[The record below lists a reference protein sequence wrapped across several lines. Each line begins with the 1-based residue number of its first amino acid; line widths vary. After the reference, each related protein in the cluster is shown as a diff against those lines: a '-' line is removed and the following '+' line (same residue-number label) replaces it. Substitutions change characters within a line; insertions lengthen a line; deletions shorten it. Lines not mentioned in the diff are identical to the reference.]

1 MSTTTILYDDR
12 VTEGI
17 AAAVDDQHLW
27 ISNADLP
34 KTTGWELKAEGL
46 CRADACV
53 RAQTAWTDSAD
64 RIDLAAF
71 AAYMAKPMIRD
82 GQAFAFG
89 EAVST
94 RRDALFSLE
103 APNFTLPDIDGK
115 QHALTDFRGKKVFMY
130 SWGSY

>member
-27 ISNADLP
+27 ISKADLP

-46 CRADACV
+46 CRGDACV
-53 RAQTAWTDSAD
+53 RAQAAWTDSAD

-71 AAYMAKPMIRD
+71 AAYMGKPMIRD

-94 RRDALFSLE
+94 HRDTLFSLE
-103 APNFTLPDIDGK
+103 APDFTLPDIDGK
-115 QHALTDFRGKKVFMY
+115 LHALADFRGKKVFMY